1 MVGGDVLH
9 RVSVIVAHH
18 GGCMREHHRTQT
30 QRRQLSGALT
40 LNSALIQKRLGGAQ
54 QPRP

>member
-9 RVSVIVAHH
+9 RVAVIVAYYC
-18 GGCMREHHRTQT
+18 GGMRQNHSAQP

-40 LNSALIQKRLGGAQ
+40 LNSALIQKRLGGA
-54 QPRP
+54 